1 MFTVSGADFAYNW
14 MTMSPFAVLMVAV
27 WSFSGSMLSSGG
39 ASYCFDIVGFLS
51 VHARRTT
58 DPAVSAGFRVAV
70 GWPRV

>member
-1 MFTVSGADFAYNW
+1 
-14 MTMSPFAVLMVAV
+14 
-27 WSFSGSMLSSGG
+27 MLSSGG

-51 VHARRTT
+51 VHARPTT